1 MKEKR
6 LAIIIM
12 LFAGTII
19 AFTCLLN
26 RIKLVPTILYVSCTL
41 LVFYTIGRIITRVID
56 RINKDAERRAEQL
69 IMEAAFEKNAAEVA
83 EEEEAARLAAETN
96 FSVEG
101 AGSNEDLLSKESI

>member
-26 RIKLVPTILYVSCTL
+26 RIKLVPTFLYVACTL

-83 EEEEAARLAAETN
+83 AEEEALRHEQEE
-96 FSVEG
+96 F
-101 AGSNEDLLSKESI
+101 LSAMGVDTESTEEK